1 MQNFTSK
8 LYYGRYK
15 IYLKTEDLES
25 ISDKL
30 NPFRRNIVLNLSDF
44 LPIKDEEEN
53 NIINIMSQPIKLNF
67 NIKRNK
73 TFFIIEKYCYNSVF
87 FISNIVS
94 EDKKKC
100 LSYQEFQNKE
110 EFEDTQGVINNTYV
124 KYNMSYLRYFCLF
137 M

>member
-1 MQNFTSK
+1 
-8 LYYGRYK
+8 
-15 IYLKTEDLES
+15 LES

-30 NPFRRNIVLNLSDF
+30 NPFRRDIVLNLSDF

-53 NIINIMSQPIKLNF
+53 NIINIMSHNPLSLILILKEIRLF
-67 NIKRNK
+67 LLLKNI
-73 TFFIIEKYCYNSVF
+73 

>member
-30 NPFRRNIVLNLSDF
+30 NPFRRDIVLNLSDF

>member
-30 NPFRRNIVLNLSDF
+30 NPFRRDIVLNLSDF

-100 LSYQEFQNKE
+100 LSYQEFQNIE